1 MSNEFRSNCIWCI
14 HQLIALTAIT
24 AILLIL
30 TLLFDGSAFQYGIL
44 RMYHLIYILLPL
56 VIIGILPP
64 ATCNYACMNLQF
76 GANRRSIFYAME
88 LANGMLLLVSILFA
102 IGMNAFST
110 TIYRDETLSTNWDI
124 SILQWCYLI
133 VLALLI
139 WKTSQRISY
148 QPIGNMTTG
157 IRIKIVAT
165 TVMYVILSLAYLF
178 CIRTGF
184 LSILEISTPI
194 LYLISGIIFTLS
206 GVIIVLLQ
214 RSNYRL
220 FMKMEV

>member
-1 MSNEFRSNCIWCI
+1 MNSEFRSNRVWCVQQI
-14 HQLIALTAIT
+14 IVLTAIT
-24 AILLIL
+24 AILLML
-30 TLLFDGSAFQYGIL
+30 TLLFDGASFRYGIL
-44 RMYHLIYILLPL
+44 RMYHLIYILIPL
-56 VIIGILPP
+56 VMIGILPP
-64 ATCNYACMNLQF
+64 TTCSFVCINLQF
-76 GANRRSIFYAME
+76 GANRKSLFYATE
-88 LANGMLLLVSILFA
+88 LATGLLLLVSIFFA

-157 IRIKIVAT
+157 TRIKIVAT
-165 TVMYVILSLAYLF
+165 TVMFVILSLAYLF

-184 LSILEISTPI
+184 LSILEISAPI

-220 FMKMEV
+220 FTKMEV